1 MFKKYMCL
9 ALCLLMALGTM
20 STTASAA
27 SSADAL
33 VASYVSFS
41 DSTGVISDLPESES
55 TVTASVAVSNNSSR
69 ASSVVLW
76 VGKFVDDVLTDVTYQ
91 QQDIA
96 GNAQDV
102 TVSASL
108 DGVKKDLAT
117 AADGSSYDRTVVKAF
132 VWTALVGGKALA
144 PVASLPSDNL
154 DVVAV
159 KKDGDVWKDFNSATT
174 NYDLTITKTDPIPE
188 FEFIVADNSTKVE
201 MPDEFVIGSNTVKLT
216 SAAGTEKEYT
226 INLIDGYTTA
236 NGIFSDDFESYSGAM
251 DAHIWTT
258 ASGYLDNM
266 SLIDEGDG
274 NTYVSIFGTA
284 DQQWPR
290 LDTTLTGLDL
300 SRVIEISGR
309 GMLQDGTS
317 HPTFTLEIRRDK
329 DNKTTAFGV
338 SNSGVS
344 LFGQSFGGG
353 VNFDTWFEYTLL
365 MSYDETTKNAT
376 ITATITG
383 DGLKDSSGSLVPSLT
398 STRTGSLSVL
408 NLNNDLPLMFN
419 TGGLNADGTGSVN
432 FDDIKV
438 AYGSSNDA
446 TLQTLQYTADGVTR
460 DVTDFVPGAAAP
472 ADGYRI
478 YVPEGTPSV
487 TLKAVP
493 TIAQG
498 AKAEVY
504 VDGALSADNS
514 VAIAGEE
521 TAATIR
527 VTAENGTTTAD
538 YPITIVIGDAVAS
551 TNIKL
556 ATLTY
561 AINGEDPVTVS
572 GFTPVDEGGNYNVI
586 LPNGTTSV
594 TLAAAPANANATYT
608 MALADGTP
616 VENGVV
622 DVTNGATVVITV
634 TPEDTGAAK
643 GVFTINFAIDQ
654 GMYVLDENNGAVQ
667 SENSGIEFTTAVLE
681 SGSATYDY
689 ADGFVIGGV
698 GSSGNRNSDYVLNGD
713 GKNLGYTWTLS
724 SDEYMPGTYNVYVK
738 GSGYGSN
745 SKDSF
750 YFVYDEAA
758 CSPDSGLM
766 FLAPAQSVS
775 PVAEQAMVAL
785 NWVEGDNT
793 ITIPEDGSATLRI
806 LGREGGAFVDKVILI
821 DTNVAKTIE
830 EAEAEMSP
838 LYDAVFTS
846 EGGDTLATVKYG
858 SDVVGTAVPTE
869 GTYLDEDSIP
879 ATGTID
885 ALVVPE
891 KEGFAGS
898 WSPAVLQDGGTT
910 FVPVYEEPVDLI
922 FEDDFEGYGD
932 LTVPDNSKW
941 DGIYKFN
948 TLLKKDGSNTYASL
962 FPAIREDLTPP
973 SFERYPRLSESFAFD
988 ATKGALRFSGR
999 VMLQDNI
1006 AKTEFGLHL
1015 LGTGNSRGY
1024 PMSLSASQIK
1034 VFGVEESFGQM
1045 PTGNWVDFTY
1055 YLTYDSNSK
1064 NAEGLMIL
1072 EGEGLTDAFGNT
1084 TNRIVAAGA
1093 TDLSAVGITDKLTV
1107 YFNTTF
1113 SAEDSGAS
1121 VNFDDIEIGYAN
1133 APTLSDNA
1141 TLSSLTYAVDGGAAE
1156 TVPGF
1161 TANADPDA
1169 DGYSITL
1176 PEGTTSVT
1184 ISGAVAD
1191 VNASGSILI
1200 DGVASEDGTIA
1211 VEDGSVVTA
1220 VYRVIAENG
1229 KMNQYVVNI
1238 TVEGVMADRVTNMST
1253 AATAGVY
1260 TENGGYTTEQVPS
1273 ISGKYAVTD
1282 GLIPGTTS
1290 RYTSESTANP
1300 RAVSANTNSYFNS
1313 ATVIR
1318 GDRNDRTASP
1328 GGNWSNRPYYVGTSG
1343 NPDAYNGKDDNGY
1356 WLEFTVTS
1364 ACTVFQTLTG
1374 PVNTGG
1380 VWPNAPEA
1388 PEEWTKNTKANFLL
1402 DASSDFYYRHYEAGE
1417 TVRIPNFGKI
1427 GTWVSGEGGTA
1438 WYEAPTWFI
1447 VWDSTGKVNP
1457 AEASDVAK
1465 LSSLQYTVADGV
1477 ATDVP
1482 GFDAAAEGGSYNLTL
1497 GEGTTSV
1504 TITAATQKNGTA
1516 TVMVD
1521 NEAVAGGVIDLTE
1534 GAATVKVVVSSES
1547 GLVSNA
1553 FTINITVEGAE
1564 IVNQI
1569 LNLTE
1574 AEPNAS
1580 TDLQMK
1586 ADTIVFGTT
1595 SPYLLYSVGEANNAD
1610 GTNTGAAIYGASNS
1624 PEFFEGATAIR
1635 RNKGDAFG
1643 SNNTDAPTAKYWGN
1657 PAYSGKDDNGY
1668 YLTFEV
1674 SSDATVYVV
1683 DREGKGWPNKPD
1695 DWQTSK
1701 YKFGSAGN
1709 MTMFYKTFTAGET
1722 VQIPN
1727 YGWNNSWTALTSDR
1741 AFKDPSFYVVVWGES
1756 PETAEPEPEP
1766 EPTEVIFEDDFEGY
1780 DVNTPISNTVKGW
1793 DAIYDNSASFI
1804 AVANPD
1810 GGQMAQA
1817 KALTKMVDDDED
1829 PATPEVD
1836 KGQKYPVMHKN
1847 VNNIQETLSAS
1858 EMEAIAIGGKVQIHN
1873 TADTKP
1879 SHYIELRNTANN
1891 DTSKRL
1897 TTLSIT
1903 TDSISFFGT
1912 KEVPNVIGSATP
1924 DTWIDYTVYIVP
1936 GASGEETQFTVVLT
1950 GEGLKDADGTPTD
1963 RIVATKSQVYNV
1975 IADDNAVRVLYN
1987 NNIARDDGSYVN
1999 LDDLKIFATNVP
2011 EIEPEPEE
2019 NAKLS
2024 ALTYTV
2030 DSTTTSVPGFSA
2042 TDEGGE
2048 YAAIELPY
2056 GTTSVT
2062 VGATRADDNAS
2073 VTISPENPIAV
2084 SSAAETVV
2092 TVMVTNG
2099 DTTNTFK
2106 LTFTVAAQEPQPT
2119 EEIFSDDFEA
2129 YGLDTA
2135 LDKATKG
2142 WDAVNQTANFTAV
2155 TNPAGNGQ
2163 VAEVKWSAD
2172 APQETYPSLRKN
2184 VGMQAGETYAISGKV
2199 RIADA
2204 VDRKPSHY
2212 VEFRTTPA
2220 GGEEIRQITL
2230 RINNGMISLLDGNV
2244 IGSTPSES
2252 TWISYT
2258 LYVTPGVAE
2267 TKIVAEVTGEGLKDV
2282 NGNDTD
2288 KVVAGIT
2295 LQRPNFVPES
2305 GTQTVVTIF
2314 NNNMGTESDARI
2326 YLDDIVISRGATAPT
2341 LSSDTN
2347 LSSLK
2352 YAPNGS
2358 NATDVPGFAEDKTDY
2373 GTIELPYGTAS
2384 VTVTA
2389 VTKDANARTS
2399 VMVGED
2405 VMAGGVVTVSSDTAT
2420 DVVVVVTAQDGTK
2433 REITMSFTVAE
2444 EEEPE
2449 PEPTEIISDLTYAT
2463 SNTPTL
2469 TQIERGVTES
2479 YKNADGCVIGA
2490 ASSAEFE
2497 GAYVLQRNKGADT
2510 PTPSSTAPYYA
2521 GAYDGQGDNPY
2532 WMTFKM
2538 NVAGTVY
2545 VADMEGKGWKNRGDW
2560 SVDTS
2565 GLTFGIWAMTING
2578 SSGRLFSKHFNAGD
2592 TVQVP
2597 NYGWDESWGDAT
2609 KRIFTNPSIYLIV
2622 PDSNL
2627 TKSASLKSL
2636 TYTVGDGSAFTVP
2649 DFVSGSTATNTFDVT
2664 ISDMSAAVKVAAEG
2678 ITNANASISY
2688 SDNVDTDGTVT
2699 FVENEAQVVVTVKSA
2714 DGSVTNTYTINFTRN
2729 VDPMAGAKT
2738 YDVPS
2743 HEGTTIDI
2751 LVNPELTALRSN
2763 SGNNEIKPTEPIGNL
2778 SKFYG
2783 DRGDTGVDGK
2793 TPGMAF
2799 IDVGAAIMGATQL
2812 INPLGDTRST
2822 NTSIQAFIREDN
2834 EYFRF
2839 RANEAGTVYVKYD
2852 RDIASYD
2859 ADPTWKKVVE
2869 PSNGL
2874 AGMSGWGADG
2884 LPEEYVHNY
2893 AQYPYYCNMY
2903 QNASADK
2910 DSAGNPAPKNYATRY
2925 TVTYYK
2931 SFAANEVV
2939 TIRTINSTNNQN
2951 LITLIQWGEDVP
2963 SYNTALASLT
2973 YNGISV
2979 PNFSADT
2986 KDYTIYMPTADAVSI
3001 AAVAAESGMN
3011 VSYSKQSLTPSA
3023 AGDTAT
3029 ITVSNSE
3036 GTQTVYTVK
3045 AILDATANKV
3055 LNLSSASRADV
3066 QENLVIGA
3074 SDGAGGSLAYIDRD
3088 NVLYTD
3094 GTSTFF
3100 EGATYIRSAKDD
3112 GNAVYSTKPYFSET
3126 YNGKDGNPYWLEFVV
3141 SSDCR
3146 IFFADTYYN
3155 ADLTNEGLGM
3165 QEFAQPWPNKPEGW
3179 ITAAPTDDVDI
3190 VSTHFQAKT
3199 ENGSVYYKDFKAGDV
3214 VQIPNYGAPSYWA
3227 DDRAP
3232 WDPPVYLI
3240 VWGSDIKNPGIDD
3253 GGDVGGD
3260 TGDEGGIEE
3269 GGQDPNPW
3277 Q

>member
-55 TVTASVAVSNNSSR
+55 TVTASVTVSNNSSR

-91 QQDIA
+91 QQEVA

-102 TVSASL
+102 TISASL

-117 AADGSSYDRTVVKAF
+117 AADGSSYDRTVLKAF

-201 MPDEFVIGSNTVKLT
+201 MPDAFVIGSNTVKLT

-226 INLIDGYTTA
+226 INLIDGFT
-236 NGIFSDDFESYSGAM
+236 NDGIFFDDFQSYNGVM
-251 DAHIWTT
+251 DAHIWTN
-258 ASGYLDNM
+258 ASGYLKNM
-266 SLIDEGDG
+266 TLVEEDDG
-274 NTYVSIFGTA
+274 NAYVSIFGTA

-290 LDTTLTGLDL
+290 LDTVVTGLDL
-300 SRVIEISGR
+300 GNVIEISGR
-309 GMLQDGTS
+309 GMLQNS
-317 HPTFTLEIRRDK
+317 ASNNPTMTVQFRRSLQAQISILSFSD
-329 DNKTTAFGV
+329 
-338 SNSGVS
+338 SSVS

-353 VNFDTWFEYTLL
+353 VEMNTWFDFKLSVT
-365 MSYDETTKNAT
+365 YDEGTKNAT
-376 ITATITG
+376 VTATVTG
-383 DGLKDSSGSLVPSLT
+383 DGVNGETLT
-398 STRTGSLSVL
+398 STRTGSLSSL

-419 TGGLNADGTGSVN
+419 TGLDKEGTSSVN
-432 FDDIKV
+432 LDDIKV
-438 AYGSSNDA
+438 AYGPSADA
-446 TLQTLQYTADGVTR
+446 TLQSLQYSAEGVTY
-460 DVTDFVPGAAAP
+460 DVADFVPGAAAP

-478 YVPEGTPSV
+478 YVPVGTTSV

-504 VDGALSADNS
+504 VGGVLSADNS
-514 VAIAGEE
+514 VAIAGQE
-521 TAATIR
+521 TAAIVR

-556 ATLTY
+556 ASLTY
-561 AINGEDPVTVS
+561 AIDGKDPLTVS
-572 GFTPVDEGGNYNVI
+572 GFTPADEGGTYNVT
-586 LPNGTTSV
+586 LPNGTASV
-594 TLAAAPANANATYT
+594 TLAAAPANAGATYS
-608 MALADGTP
+608 MALADGTS
-616 VENGVV
+616 VTDGVV

-643 GVFTINFAIDQ
+643 GIFTVNFAIDS
-654 GMYVLDENNGAVQ
+654 GMYLLDENNGAVQ

-745 SKDSF
+745 GTDSF
-750 YFVYDEAA
+750 YVVYDEAA

-785 NWVEGDNT
+785 NWVTGDNT
-793 ITIPEDGSATLRI
+793 ITIPENGSATLRI
-806 LGREGGAFVDKVILI
+806 VGREGGAFVDKVVLI
-821 DTNVAKTIE
+821 STGVTKTAE
-830 EAEAEMSP
+830 EAEAEISP

-910 FVPVYEEPVDLI
+910 FAPVYEEPVDLI

-941 DGIYKFN
+941 DGVYRYN
-948 TLLKKDGSNTYASL
+948 TELRKDGSNTYASL
-962 FPAIREDLTPP
+962 FAGYREDT
-973 SFERYPRLSESFAFD
+973 SAVERYPRMSESLPFD
-988 ATKGALRFSGR
+988 ASKGTLRFSGS
-999 VMLQDNI
+999 VMLQAN
-1006 AKTEFGLHL
+1006 TVTPEFSLEL
-1015 LGTGNSRGY
+1015 LGDGDSRGY
-1024 PMSLSASQIK
+1024 PMGLRATEIK
-1034 VFGVEESFGQM
+1034 VFGVDESYGKM
-1045 PTGNWVDFTY
+1045 PTNAWVDFTY
-1055 YLTYDSNSK
+1055 YLTYDAGSK

-1084 TNRIVAAGA
+1084 TNRIVASGSS
-1093 TDLSAVGITDKLTV
+1093 DLSAVGIADRLTV
-1107 YFNTTF
+1107 YLNTSF

-1121 VNFDDIEIGYAN
+1121 VNLDNIEIGYAD
-1133 APTLSDNA
+1133 APALSDNA
-1141 TLSSLTYAVDGGAAE
+1141 TLSSLTYAVDGGTAE

-1161 TANADPDA
+1161 TANAEPNA

-1184 ISGAVAD
+1184 IDGAVAD
-1191 VNASGSILI
+1191 ASATGSVLI
-1200 DGVASEDGTIA
+1200 NGVASEDGTIA
-1211 VEDGSVVTA
+1211 VQDGSIVMA

-1238 TVEGVMADRVTNMST
+1238 TVEGVMGDRVTNLTT
-1253 AATAGVY
+1253 AAAAGAY

-1290 RYTSESTANP
+1290 RYTSESATNP
-1300 RAVSANTNSYFNS
+1300 RAVSANTSSYFNG

-1328 GGNWSNRPYYVGTSG
+1328 GGNWSTRPYYVGTSG

-1374 PVNTGG
+1374 PVDTNG

-1402 DASSDFYYRHYEAGE
+1402 DGSSNFYYRHYEAGE

-1427 GTWVSGEGGTA
+1427 DTWVSGKGGTE
-1438 WYEAPTWFI
+1438 WYEAPGWFI
-1447 VWDSTGKVNP
+1447 VWDSTGKANP

-1465 LSSLQYTVADGV
+1465 LSSLQYTVAGGV

-1482 GFDAAAEGGSYNLTL
+1482 GFDAAAESGSYSLAL

-1504 TITAATQKNGTA
+1504 TITAAAQENGTA
-1516 TVMVD
+1516 AISVND
-1521 NEAVAGGVIDLTE
+1521 EAVADGVIDLTD
-1534 GAATVKVVVSSES
+1534 GTAVVKVTVKSES
-1547 GLVSNA
+1547 GLVENT
-1553 FTINITVEGAE
+1553 FTINITVEGAQ
-1564 IVNQI
+1564 IVNQV

-1574 AEPNAS
+1574 AEPPS
-1580 TDLQMK
+1580 DPSLQMK

-1595 SPYLLYSVGEANNAD
+1595 SPYLMYSVGEDWNKD
-1610 GTNTGAAIYGASNS
+1610 GTNAGASIYGEQKA
-1624 PEFFEGATAIR
+1624 PAFFEGATAIR
-1635 RNKGDAFG
+1635 RSKSDSEG
-1643 SNNTDAPTAKYWGN
+1643 SNTKDAGEAKYWGKE
-1657 PAYSGKDDNGY
+1657 AYNGKDGNGY
-1668 YLTFEV
+1668 YLTFTV
-1674 SSDATVYVV
+1674 SSNATVYVI
-1683 DREGKGWPNKPD
+1683 DREGKGWPNKPEG
-1695 DWQTSK
+1695 WQTSK
-1701 YKFGSAGN
+1701 YLWDSKI
-1709 MTMFYKTFTAGET
+1709 TMFYKTFTAGQT

-1727 YGWNNSWTALTSDR
+1727 YGWDDSWTTKTEGKE
-1741 AFKDPSFYVVVWGES
+1741 FYDPSQYVVVWGEC
-1756 PETAEPEPEP
+1756 PEIEP
-1766 EPTEVIFEDDFEGY
+1766 EPTEVIFEDNFEDY
-1780 DVNTPISNTVKGW
+1780 ELNAPISSTVKGW
-1793 DAIYDNSASFI
+1793 DAIYDDGASFI

-1810 GGQMAQA
+1810 GGKMAQA
-1817 KALTKMVDDDED
+1817 KALTRMVDDDKD
-1829 PATPEVD
+1829 PGTPEVD

-1847 VNNIQETLSAS
+1847 VNNIQETLSAAGK
-1858 EMEAIAIGGKVQIHN
+1858 EAIAISGKVQIHN

-1879 SHYIELRNTANN
+1879 SHYIELRNTAN
-1891 DTSKRL
+1891 DDASKRL
-1897 TTLSIT
+1897 TTLSVT
-1903 TDSISFFGT
+1903 TDAIRFFDT
-1912 KEVPNVIGSATP
+1912 KENPNVIGSATP
-1924 DTWIDYTVYIVP
+1924 DTWIDYTLYIVP
-1936 GASGEETQFTVVLT
+1936 GASGAESQFTVVLT
-1950 GEGLKDADGTPTD
+1950 GEGLKDADGAPTD

-1975 IADDNAVRVLYN
+1975 MADDNALRVLYN
-1987 NNIARDDGSYVN
+1987 HNIARVDGSYVN
-1999 LDDLKIFATNVP
+1999 LDDLKIFASDVP

-2030 DSTTTSVPGFSA
+2030 GDQTLTVPGFSA
-2042 TDEGGE
+2042 TDEGGD

-2056 GTTSVT
+2056 GTTEVT

-2092 TVMVTNG
+2092 TVTVTNG

-2106 LTFTVAAQEPQPT
+2106 LTFTVAAQEPQPG

-2155 TNPAGNGQ
+2155 TNPDGSGQ
-2163 VAEVKWSAD
+2163 VAEVKSLGT
-2172 APQETYPSLRKN
+2172 ELYPSLRKN
-2184 VGMQAGETYAISGKV
+2184 VPMQAGETYAISGKARV
-2199 RIADA
+2199 HDGEQ
-2204 VDRKPSHY
+2204 KPNHY
-2212 VEFRTTPA
+2212 LEFRSSRPNPDYDPSDENSSQTITATATTF
-2220 GGEEIRQITL
+2220 RVSSSV
-2230 RINNGMISLLDGNV
+2230 ISLPEGNV
-2244 IGSTPSES
+2244 IGYMPSEEA
-2252 TWISYT
+2252 WISYT
-2258 LYVTPGVAE
+2258 LYITPSATGVE
-2267 TKIVAEVTGEGLKDV
+2267 LVAEVTGEGLKDA

-2288 KVVAGIT
+2288 KIVAGKT
-2295 LQRPNFVPES
+2295 LNTQELVPS
-2305 GTQTVVTIF
+2305 AGDRTVTVIF
-2314 NNNMGTESDARI
+2314 NNSMGAESDARI
-2326 YLDDIVISRGATAPT
+2326 YLDDLVIREGATAPT

-2373 GTIELPYGTAS
+2373 GTIELPKGTTS

-2389 VTKDANARTS
+2389 VTKDANARAS
-2399 VMVGED
+2399 VKVGED
-2405 VMAGGVVTVSSDTAT
+2405 EMAGGVVTVSPDAAT
-2420 DVVVVVTAQDGTK
+2420 DVVVVVTAQDGTTK
-2433 REITMSFTVAE
+2433 NITMSFTVSYE
-2444 EEEPE
+2444 EE

-2463 SNTPTL
+2463 SDTPVL
-2469 TQIERGVTES
+2469 AQIERGVTES
-2479 YKNADGCVIGA
+2479 YTSATGCVIGA

-2497 GAYVLQRNKGADT
+2497 GAYVLQRNKGGDT
-2510 PTPSSTAPYYA
+2510 TGPNWEAEPNYI
-2521 GAYDGQGDNPY
+2521 GAFDGQNGNPY
-2532 WMTFKM
+2532 WMTFTM

-2545 VADMEGKGWKNRGDW
+2545 VVDMEGKGWPNKGDW
-2560 SVDTS
+2560 AVDTS
-2565 GLTFGIWAMTING
+2565 GLSFSIWGNYYNG
-2578 SSGRLFSKHFNAGD
+2578 STGKLYSKHFNAGD
-2592 TVQVP
+2592 TVYMP
-2597 NYGWDESWGDAT
+2597 NYGWKDEWKDETAKDG
-2609 KRIFTNPSIYLIV
+2609 RVFTNPSIYLIV
-2622 PDSNL
+2622 PDSDL

-2636 TYTVGDGSAFTVP
+2636 TYTVGDGSAVTVP
-2649 DFVSGSTATNTFDVT
+2649 DFVSGSTETNTFDVT
-2664 ISDMSAAVKVAAEG
+2664 IADMSAAVKVAAEG

-2688 SDNVDTDGTVT
+2688 SSNVAADGTVT
-2699 FVENEAQVVVTVKSA
+2699 FEGNTAQVVVTVKSA
-2714 DGSVTNTYTINFTRN
+2714 DESVTNTYTINFTKN
-2729 VDPMAGAKT
+2729 ADPMAGAKT
-2738 YDVPS
+2738 YDVPG

-2751 LVNPELTALRSN
+2751 LVNPELTKIRGN
-2763 SGNNEIKPTEPIGNL
+2763 SGNNEIKPTEPINNM

-2783 DRGDTGVDGK
+2783 DRNATDGK
-2793 TPGMAF
+2793 TPGMSF
-2799 IDVGAAIMGATQL
+2799 TDVGAAIMGATQI
-2812 INPLGDTRST
+2812 INPISDTPGRSKT
-2822 NTSIQAFIREDN
+2822 NDALKKFVMADN

-2839 RANEAGTVYVKYD
+2839 RANEAGVVFVKFD
-2852 RDIASYD
+2852 EGIASYD
-2859 ADPTWKKVVE
+2859 NDPTWTKVVE
-2869 PSNGL
+2869 PKNGL
-2874 AGMSGWGADG
+2874 DGIGSWGANG
-2884 LPEEYVHNY
+2884 LPEDYTHNST
-2893 AQYPYYCNMY
+2893 AYPYYCNMY
-2903 QNASADK
+2903 QNASSDT
-2910 DSAGNPAPKNYATRY
+2910 PPTNYSTAY

-2931 SFAANEVV
+2931 KFAANEVV
-2939 TIRTINSTNNQN
+2939 TLRTINTSSEGKNQN

-2963 SYNTALASLT
+2963 SYNVALKSLT
-2973 YNGISV
+2973 YNGVSV
-2979 PNFSADT
+2979 PNFTAGT

-3001 AAVAAESGMN
+3001 AAVAADSGVS
-3011 VSYSKQSLTPSA
+3011 VSYDKQSLTPSA
-3023 AGDTAT
+3023 EGDTAT
-3029 ITVSNSE
+3029 ITVSNGAGKE
-3036 GTQTVYTVK
+3036 ATYTVK
-3045 AILDATANKV
+3045 AILDATPNKV

-3074 SDGAGGSLAYIDRD
+3074 SDGTGGSTAYIDRD
-3088 NVLYTD
+3088 NVLYNAD
-3094 GTSTFF
+3094 TSTFF

-3141 SSDCR
+3141 TSDCR

-3155 ADLTNEGLGM
+3155 ADQTNPDLGM
-3165 QEFAQPWPNKPEGW
+3165 QEFAKPWPNKPEGW
-3179 ITAAPTDDVDI
+3179 IIAAPTDDVDI
-3190 VSTHFQAKT
+3190 VSTHFQART
-3199 ENGSVYYKDFKAGDV
+3199 EYGSVYYKDFKAGDV

-3232 WDPPVYLI
+3232 YDPPVYLI
-3240 VWGSDIKNPGIDD
+3240 VWGDDIKNPGIDD
-3253 GGDVGGD
+3253 GGDVGEGGD
-3260 TGDEGGIEE
+3260 TGDEGGIED
-3269 GGQDPNPW
+3269 GGQDPNPL

>member
-1 MFKKYMCL
+1 M
-9 ALCLLMALGTM
+9 LL
-20 STTASAA
+20 
-27 SSADAL
+27 
-33 VASYVSFS
+33 YVSFS

-55 TVTASVAVSNNSSR
+55 TVTASVTVSNNSSR

-91 QQDIA
+91 QQEVA

-102 TVSASL
+102 TISASL

-117 AADGSSYDRTVVKAF
+117 AADGSSYDRTVLKAF

-201 MPDEFVIGSNTVKLT
+201 MPDAFVIGSNTVKLT

-226 INLIDGYTTA
+226 INLIDGFT
-236 NGIFSDDFESYSGAM
+236 NDGIFFDDFQSYNGVM
-251 DAHIWTT
+251 DAHIWTN
-258 ASGYLDNM
+258 ASGYLKNM
-266 SLIDEGDG
+266 TLVEEDDG
-274 NTYVSIFGTA
+274 NAYVSIFGTA

-290 LDTTLTGLDL
+290 LDTVVTGLDL
-300 SRVIEISGR
+300 GNVIEISGKA
-309 GMLQDGTS
+309 MLQNSAS
-317 HPTFTLEIRRDK
+317 HNSSMTVQFRRSLQ
-329 DNKTTAFGV
+329 AQV
-338 SNSGVS
+338 SVLGISDSSVS

-353 VNFDTWFEYTLL
+353 VEMNTWFDFKLSVT
-365 MSYDETTKNAT
+365 YDEGTKNAT
-376 ITATITG
+376 VTATVTG
-383 DGLKDSSGSLVPSLT
+383 DGVNGETLT
-398 STRTGSLSVL
+398 STRTGSLSSL

-419 TGGLNADGTGSVN
+419 TGLDKEGTSSVN
-432 FDDIKV
+432 LDDIKV
-438 AYGSSNDA
+438 AYGPSADT
-446 TLQTLQYTADGVTR
+446 TLQTLQYSAEGVTY
-460 DVTDFVPGAAAP
+460 DVADFVPGAAAP

-478 YVPEGTPSV
+478 YVPVGTTSV
-487 TLKAVP
+487 TLKGVP

-514 VAIAGEE
+514 VAVAGQE
-521 TAATIR
+521 TAATVR
-527 VTAENGTTTAD
+527 VTAEDGTTTAD

-556 ATLTY
+556 ASLTY
-561 AINGEDPVTVS
+561 TIDGEEPATVS
-572 GFTPVDEGGNYNVI
+572 GFTPADEGGSYNVI

-594 TLAAAPANANATYT
+594 TLATAPANANATYT

-634 TPEDTGAAK
+634 TPEDTGAAQ

-724 SDEYMPGTYNVYVK
+724 SDEYMPGTYKVYIK
-738 GSGYGSN
+738 GSGYGSGGQ
-745 SKDSF
+745 DSF

-758 CSPDSGLM
+758 CSPDSGLV
-766 FLAPAQSVS
+766 FKAPSQANA
-775 PVAEQAMVAL
+775 PIAEQDMVAL
-785 NWVEGDNT
+785 NWVAGDNT

-821 DTNVAKTIE
+821 DMNVAKTIE
-830 EAEAEMSP
+830 EAEAELSP

-1093 TDLSAVGITDKLTV
+1093 TDLSAVGISDKLTM
-1107 YFNTTF
+1107 YLNTSF

-1121 VNFDDIEIGYAN
+1121 VNLDNIKVGYASVP
-1133 APTLSDNA
+1133 ALSDNA
-1141 TLSSLTYAVDGGAAE
+1141 TLSSLTYAVDGGTAE
-1156 TVPGF
+1156 T
-1161 TANADPDA
+1161 
-1169 DGYSITL
+1169 
-1176 PEGTTSVT
+1176 
-1184 ISGAVAD
+1184 
-1191 VNASGSILI
+1191 
-1200 DGVASEDGTIA
+1200 
-1211 VEDGSVVTA
+1211 
-1220 VYRVIAENG
+1220 
-1229 KMNQYVVNI
+1229 
-1238 TVEGVMADRVTNMST
+1238 
-1253 AATAGVY
+1253 
-1260 TENGGYTTEQVPS
+1260 
-1273 ISGKYAVTD
+1273 
-1282 GLIPGTTS
+1282 
-1290 RYTSESTANP
+1290 
-1300 RAVSANTNSYFNS
+1300 
-1313 ATVIR
+1313 
-1318 GDRNDRTASP
+1318 
-1328 GGNWSNRPYYVGTSG
+1328 
-1343 NPDAYNGKDDNGY
+1343 
-1356 WLEFTVTS
+1356 
-1364 ACTVFQTLTG
+1364 
-1374 PVNTGG
+1374 
-1380 VWPNAPEA
+1380 
-1388 PEEWTKNTKANFLL
+1388 
-1402 DASSDFYYRHYEAGE
+1402 
-1417 TVRIPNFGKI
+1417 
-1427 GTWVSGEGGTA
+1427 
-1438 WYEAPTWFI
+1438 
-1447 VWDSTGKVNP
+1447 
-1457 AEASDVAK
+1457 
-1465 LSSLQYTVADGV
+1465 
-1477 ATDVP
+1477 
-1482 GFDAAAEGGSYNLTL
+1482 
-1497 GEGTTSV
+1497 
-1504 TITAATQKNGTA
+1504 
-1516 TVMVD
+1516 
-1521 NEAVAGGVIDLTE
+1521 
-1534 GAATVKVVVSSES
+1534 
-1547 GLVSNA
+1547 
-1553 FTINITVEGAE
+1553 
-1564 IVNQI
+1564 
-1569 LNLTE
+1569 
-1574 AEPNAS
+1574 
-1580 TDLQMK
+1580 
-1586 ADTIVFGTT
+1586 
-1595 SPYLLYSVGEANNAD
+1595 
-1610 GTNTGAAIYGASNS
+1610 
-1624 PEFFEGATAIR
+1624 
-1635 RNKGDAFG
+1635 
-1643 SNNTDAPTAKYWGN
+1643 
-1657 PAYSGKDDNGY
+1657 
-1668 YLTFEV
+1668 
-1674 SSDATVYVV
+1674 
-1683 DREGKGWPNKPD
+1683 
-1695 DWQTSK
+1695 
-1701 YKFGSAGN
+1701 
-1709 MTMFYKTFTAGET
+1709 
-1722 VQIPN
+1722 
-1727 YGWNNSWTALTSDR
+1727 
-1741 AFKDPSFYVVVWGES
+1741 
-1756 PETAEPEPEP
+1756 
-1766 EPTEVIFEDDFEGY
+1766 
-1780 DVNTPISNTVKGW
+1780 
-1793 DAIYDNSASFI
+1793 
-1804 AVANPD
+1804 
-1810 GGQMAQA
+1810 
-1817 KALTKMVDDDED
+1817 
-1829 PATPEVD
+1829 
-1836 KGQKYPVMHKN
+1836 
-1847 VNNIQETLSAS
+1847 
-1858 EMEAIAIGGKVQIHN
+1858 
-1873 TADTKP
+1873 
-1879 SHYIELRNTANN
+1879 
-1891 DTSKRL
+1891 
-1897 TTLSIT
+1897 
-1903 TDSISFFGT
+1903 
-1912 KEVPNVIGSATP
+1912 
-1924 DTWIDYTVYIVP
+1924 
-1936 GASGEETQFTVVLT
+1936 
-1950 GEGLKDADGTPTD
+1950 
-1963 RIVATKSQVYNV
+1963 
-1975 IADDNAVRVLYN
+1975 
-1987 NNIARDDGSYVN
+1987 
-1999 LDDLKIFATNVP
+1999 
-2011 EIEPEPEE
+2011 
-2019 NAKLS
+2019 
-2024 ALTYTV
+2024 
-2030 DSTTTSVPGFSA
+2030 VPGFSA
-2042 TDEGGE
+2042 TDEGGD

-2056 GTTSVT
+2056 GTTEVT

-2092 TVMVTNG
+2092 TVTVTNG
-2099 DTTNTFK
+2099 NTTNTFK

-2155 TNPAGNGQ
+2155 TNPDGSGQ
-2163 VAEVKWSAD
+2163 VAEVKSWGK
-2172 APQETYPSLRKN
+2172 ELYPSLRKN
-2184 VGMQAGETYAISGKV
+2184 VPMQAGETYAISGKARV
-2199 RIADA
+2199 HDGEQ
-2204 VDRKPSHY
+2204 KPNHY
-2212 VEFRTTPA
+2212 LEFRSSRPNPDYDPSDENSSQTITATATTF
-2220 GGEEIRQITL
+2220 RVSSSV
-2230 RINNGMISLLDGNV
+2230 ISLPEGNV
-2244 IGSTPSES
+2244 IGYMPSEEA
-2252 TWISYT
+2252 WISYT
-2258 LYVTPGVAE
+2258 LYITPSATGVE
-2267 TKIVAEVTGEGLKDV
+2267 LVAEVTGEGLKDA

-2288 KVVAGIT
+2288 KIVAGKT
-2295 LQRPNFVPES
+2295 LNTQELVPS
-2305 GTQTVVTIF
+2305 AGDRTVTVIF
-2314 NNNMGTESDARI
+2314 NNGMGAESDARI
-2326 YLDDIVISRGATAPT
+2326 YLDDLVIREGATAPT

-2373 GTIELPYGTAS
+2373 GTIELPYGTTS

-2389 VTKDANARTS
+2389 VTKDANARAS
-2399 VMVGED
+2399 VKVGED
-2405 VMAGGVVTVSSDTAT
+2405 EMAGGVVTVSPDAAT
-2420 DVVVVVTAQDGTK
+2420 DVVVVVTAQDGTTK
-2433 REITMSFTVAE
+2433 NITMSFTVSDE
-2444 EEEPE
+2444 EE
-2449 PEPTEIISDLTYAT
+2449 PEPTEIISNLTYAT
-2463 SNTPTL
+2463 SDTPTL

-2479 YKNADGCVIGA
+2479 YTNADGCVITT

-2497 GAYVLQRNKGADT
+2497 GAYVLQRNKGGDT
-2510 PTPSSTAPYYA
+2510 TGPNWEAEPNYI
-2521 GAYDGQGDNPY
+2521 GAFDGQNGNPY
-2532 WMTFKM
+2532 WMTFTM

-2545 VADMEGKGWKNRGDW
+2545 VVDMEGKGWPNRGDW
-2560 SVDTS
+2560 LVDTT
-2565 GLTFGIWAMTING
+2565 GLTFGIWEMTING

-2592 TVQVP
+2592 TVYMP
-2597 NYGWDESWGDAT
+2597 NYGWKDEWKDETVKDG
-2609 KRIFTNPSIYLIV
+2609 RVFTNPSIYLIV
-2622 PDSNL
+2622 PDSDL

-2636 TYTVGDGSAFTVP
+2636 TYTVGDGSAVTVP
-2649 DFVSGSTATNTFDVT
+2649 DFVSGSTETNTFDVT
-2664 ISDMSAAVKVAAEG
+2664 IADMSAAVKVAAEG

-2688 SDNVDTDGTVT
+2688 SSNVAADGTVT
-2699 FVENEAQVVVTVKSA
+2699 FEGNTAQVVVTVKSA
-2714 DGSVTNTYTINFTRN
+2714 DESVTNTYTINFTRN

-2743 HEGTTIDI
+2743 HDGTTIDI

-2783 DRGDTGVDGK
+2783 DRNDTGTDGK

-2799 IDVGAAIMGATQL
+2799 TDVGAAIMGATQL
-2812 INPLGDTRST
+2812 INPIGDTPGRAKDEDLK
-2822 NTSIQAFIREDN
+2822 AFTGADN

-2839 RANEAGTVYVKYD
+2839 RANEAGTVYVKFD
-2852 RDIASYD
+2852 SDIASYE
-2859 ADPTWKKVVE
+2859 ADPSWTKVVE

-2874 AGMSGWGADG
+2874 DGMGDWGANG

-2893 AQYPYYCNMY
+2893 MQYPYYCNMY

-2910 DSAGNPAPKNYATRY
+2910 IPTNYATRY

-2931 SFAANEVV
+2931 TFAADEIV

-3001 AAVAAESGMN
+3001 AAVAADSGMD

-3029 ITVSNSE
+3029 ITVSNGG

-3045 AILDATANKV
+3045 AILDTTANKV

-3074 SDGAGGSLAYIDRD
+3074 SDGTGGSLAYIDRD

-3126 YNGKDGNPYWLEFVV
+3126 YNGKDGNPYWLEFIVT
-3141 SSDCR
+3141 SDCR

-3155 ADLTNEGLGM
+3155 ADLTNPDPGM

-3190 VSTHFQAKT
+3190 VSTHFQART

-3240 VWGSDIKNPGIDD
+3240 VWGDDIQNPGIDD
-3253 GGDVGGD
+3253 GGEPGGD

>member
-55 TVTASVAVSNNSSR
+55 TVTASVTVSNNSSR

-91 QQDIA
+91 QQEVA

-102 TVSASL
+102 TISASL

-117 AADGSSYDRTVVKAF
+117 AADGSSYDRTVLKAF

-201 MPDEFVIGSNTVKLT
+201 MPDAFVIGSNTVKLT

-226 INLIDGYTTA
+226 INLIDGFT
-236 NGIFSDDFESYSGAM
+236 NDGIFFDDFQSYNGVM
-251 DAHIWTT
+251 DAHIWTN
-258 ASGYLDNM
+258 ASGYLKNM
-266 SLIDEGDG
+266 TLVEEDDG
-274 NTYVSIFGTA
+274 NAYVSIFGTA

-290 LDTTLTGLDL
+290 LDTVVTGLDL
-300 SRVIEISGR
+300 GNVIEISGKA
-309 GMLQDGTS
+309 MLQNS
-317 HPTFTLEIRRDK
+317 ASNNPTMTVQFRRSLQ
-329 DNKTTAFGV
+329 AQV
-338 SNSGVS
+338 SVLGISDSSVS

-353 VNFDTWFEYTLL
+353 VEMNTWFDFKLSVT
-365 MSYDETTKNAT
+365 YDEGTKNAT
-376 ITATITG
+376 VTATVTG
-383 DGLKDSSGSLVPSLT
+383 DGVNGETLT
-398 STRTGSLSVL
+398 STRTGSLSSL

-419 TGGLNADGTGSVN
+419 TGLDKEGTSSVN
-432 FDDIKV
+432 LDDIKV
-438 AYGSSNDA
+438 AYGPSADT
-446 TLQTLQYTADGVTR
+446 TLQTLQYSAEGVTY
-460 DVTDFVPGAAAP
+460 DVADFVPGAPAP

-478 YVPEGTPSV
+478 YVPVGTTSV
-487 TLKAVP
+487 TLKGVP

-504 VDGALSADNS
+504 VDGVLSADNS
-514 VAIAGEE
+514 VAVAGQE
-521 TAATIR
+521 TAATVR
-527 VTAENGTTTAD
+527 VTAEDGTTTAD

-556 ATLTY
+556 ASLTY
-561 AINGEDPVTVS
+561 TIDGEEPATVS
-572 GFTPVDEGGNYNVI
+572 GFTPADEGGSYNVI

-594 TLAAAPANANATYT
+594 TLSATPANANATYT

-758 CSPDSGLM
+758 CSPDSGLV
-766 FLAPAQSVS
+766 FKAPSQANA
-775 PVAEQAMVAL
+775 PIAEQDMVAL
-785 NWVEGDNT
+785 NWVAGDNT

-806 LGREGGAFVDKVILI
+806 LGREGDAFVDKVILI
-821 DTNVAKTIE
+821 DMNVAKTIE

-922 FEDDFEGYGD
+922 FEDDFEGYGE

-941 DGIYKFN
+941 DGVYRYN
-948 TLLKKDGSNTYASL
+948 TELRKDGSNTYASL
-962 FPAIREDLTPP
+962 FPAIREDVTPP

-1093 TDLSAVGITDKLTV
+1093 TDLSAVGISDKLTM
-1107 YFNTTF
+1107 YLNTSF

-1121 VNFDDIEIGYAN
+1121 VNLDNIKVGYASVP
-1133 APTLSDNA
+1133 ALSDNA
-1141 TLSSLTYAVDGGAAE
+1141 TLSSLTYAVDGGTAE

-1161 TANADPDA
+1161 TANAEPNA

-1184 ISGAVAD
+1184 IDGAVAD
-1191 VNASGSILI
+1191 ASATGSVLI
-1200 DGVASEDGTIA
+1200 NGVASEDGTIA
-1211 VEDGSVVTA
+1211 VQDGSNVTA

-1238 TVEGVMADRVTNMST
+1238 TVEGVMQDHVTNLTT
-1253 AATAGVY
+1253 AAAAGAY

-1290 RYTSESTANP
+1290 RYTSESAINP
-1300 RAVSANTNSYFNS
+1300 RAVSANTSSYFNG

-1328 GGNWSNRPYYVGTSG
+1328 GGNWSTRPYYVGTSG

-1374 PVNTGG
+1374 PVDTNG
-1380 VWPNAPEA
+1380 VWPNAPA
-1388 PEEWTKNTKANFLL
+1388 DWTKNTKSNFVL
-1402 DASSDFYYRHYEAGE
+1402 DGSSNFYYKHYEAGE

-1427 GTWVSGEGGTA
+1427 DTWKDINWKPENERTA

-1457 AEASDVAK
+1457 AESSDVAK
-1465 LSSLQYTVADGV
+1465 LSSLQYTVAGGV

-1482 GFDAAAEGGSYNLTL
+1482 GFDAAAESGAYNLTL

-1504 TITAATQKNGTA
+1504 TITAAAQENGTA
-1516 TVMVD
+1516 TIMVGD
-1521 NEAVAGGVIDLTE
+1521 EEVVDGVIDLTS
-1534 GAATVKVVVSSES
+1534 GLATVKVVVSSES

-1553 FTINITVEGAE
+1553 FTINITVEGAD

-1580 TDLQMK
+1580 VDLQMK

-1595 SPYLLYSVGEANNAD
+1595 SPYLLYSVGEANNSD
-1610 GTNTGAAIYGASNS
+1610 GTNAGAAIYGASNA

-1643 SNNTDAPTAKYWGN
+1643 SNNTEASTAKYWGN

-1695 DWQTSK
+1695 GWQTSK
-1701 YKFGSAGN
+1701 YKYGSA
-1709 MTMFYKTFTAGET
+1709 TMFYKTFKAGET

-1727 YGWNNSWTALTSDR
+1727 YGWDNSWTTLTSDR
-1741 AFKDPSFYVVVWGES
+1741 AFKDPSYYVVVWGEC
-1756 PETAEPEPEP
+1756 PET
-1766 EPTEVIFEDDFEGY
+1766 
-1780 DVNTPISNTVKGW
+1780 S
-1793 DAIYDNSASFI
+1793 
-1804 AVANPD
+1804 
-1810 GGQMAQA
+1810 
-1817 KALTKMVDDDED
+1817 
-1829 PATPEVD
+1829 
-1836 KGQKYPVMHKN
+1836 
-1847 VNNIQETLSAS
+1847 
-1858 EMEAIAIGGKVQIHN
+1858 
-1873 TADTKP
+1873 
-1879 SHYIELRNTANN
+1879 
-1891 DTSKRL
+1891 
-1897 TTLSIT
+1897 
-1903 TDSISFFGT
+1903 
-1912 KEVPNVIGSATP
+1912 
-1924 DTWIDYTVYIVP
+1924 
-1936 GASGEETQFTVVLT
+1936 
-1950 GEGLKDADGTPTD
+1950 
-1963 RIVATKSQVYNV
+1963 
-1975 IADDNAVRVLYN
+1975 
-1987 NNIARDDGSYVN
+1987 
-1999 LDDLKIFATNVP
+1999 
-2011 EIEPEPEE
+2011 EPEPEE

-2030 DSTTTSVPGFSA
+2030 GDQTLTVPGFSA
-2042 TDEGGE
+2042 TDEGGD

-2056 GTTSVT
+2056 GTTEVT

-2092 TVMVTNG
+2092 TVTVTNG
-2099 DTTNTFK
+2099 NTTNTFK

-2155 TNPAGNGQ
+2155 TNPDGSGQ
-2163 VAEVKWSAD
+2163 VAEVKSWGK
-2172 APQETYPSLRKN
+2172 EFYPSLRKN
-2184 VGMQAGETYAISGKV
+2184 VPMQAGETYAISGKARV
-2199 RIADA
+2199 HDGEQ
-2204 VDRKPSHY
+2204 KPNHY
-2212 VEFRTTPA
+2212 LEFRSSRPNPDYDPSDENSSQTITATATTFSVSSSV
-2220 GGEEIRQITL
+2220 
-2230 RINNGMISLLDGNV
+2230 ISLPEGNV
-2244 IGSTPSES
+2244 IGYMPSEEA
-2252 TWISYT
+2252 WISYT
-2258 LYVTPGVAE
+2258 LYITPSATGVE
-2267 TKIVAEVTGEGLKDV
+2267 LVAEVTGEGLKDA

-2288 KVVAGIT
+2288 KIVAGKT
-2295 LQRPNFVPES
+2295 LNTQELVPS
-2305 GTQTVVTIF
+2305 AGDRTVTVIF
-2314 NNNMGTESDARI
+2314 NNRMGAESDARI
-2326 YLDDIVISRGATAPT
+2326 YLDDLVIREGATAPT

-2373 GTIELPYGTAS
+2373 GTIELPKGTTS

-2389 VTKDANARTS
+2389 VTKDANARAS
-2399 VMVGED
+2399 VKVGED
-2405 VMAGGVVTVSSDTAT
+2405 VMAGGVVTVSPDAAT
-2420 DVVVVVTAQDGTK
+2420 DVVVVVTAQDGTTK
-2433 REITMSFTVAE
+2433 NITMSFTVADE
-2444 EEEPE
+2444 EE
-2449 PEPTEIISDLTYAT
+2449 PEPTEIISNLTYAT
-2463 SNTPTL
+2463 SDTPVL
-2469 TQIERGVTES
+2469 AQIERGVTES
-2479 YKNADGCVIGA
+2479 YTNADGCVITT

-2497 GAYVLQRNKGADT
+2497 GAYVLQRNKGGDT
-2510 PTPSSTAPYYA
+2510 TGPNWEAEPNYI
-2521 GAYDGQGDNPY
+2521 GAFDGQNGNPY
-2532 WMTFKM
+2532 WMTFTM

-2545 VADMEGKGWKNRGDW
+2545 VVDMEGKGWPNRGDW
-2560 SVDTS
+2560 LVDTT
-2565 GLTFGIWAMTING
+2565 GLTFGIWEMTING

-2592 TVQVP
+2592 TVYMP
-2597 NYGWDESWGDAT
+2597 NYGWKDEWKDETVKDG
-2609 KRIFTNPSIYLIV
+2609 RVFTNPSIYLIV
-2622 PDSNL
+2622 PDSDL

-2636 TYTVGDGSAFTVP
+2636 TYTVGDGSAVTVP
-2649 DFVSGSTATNTFDVT
+2649 DFVSGSTETNTFDVT
-2664 ISDMSAAVKVAAEG
+2664 IADMSAAVKVAAEG

-2688 SDNVDTDGTVT
+2688 SSNVAADGTVT
-2699 FVENEAQVVVTVKSA
+2699 FEGNTAQVVVTVKSA
-2714 DGSVTNTYTINFTRN
+2714 DESVTNTYTINFTRN

-2743 HEGTTIDI
+2743 HDGTTIDI

-2783 DRGDTGVDGK
+2783 DRNDTGTDGK

-2799 IDVGAAIMGATQL
+2799 TDVGAAIMGATQL
-2812 INPLGDTRST
+2812 INPIGDTPGRAKDEDLK
-2822 NTSIQAFIREDN
+2822 AFTGADN

-2839 RANEAGTVYVKYD
+2839 RANEAGTVYVKFD
-2852 RDIASYD
+2852 SDIASYE
-2859 ADPTWKKVVE
+2859 ADPSWTKVVE
-2869 PSNGL
+2869 PSTGL
-2874 AGMSGWGADG
+2874 AGMGDWGANG
-2884 LPEEYVHNY
+2884 LPDEYVHNY
-2893 AQYPYYCNMY
+2893 EQYPYYCNMY
-2903 QNASADK
+2903 QNASSDAK
-2910 DSAGNPAPKNYATRY
+2910 PTNYATRY

-2931 SFAANEVV
+2931 TFAADEIV

-2963 SYNTALASLT
+2963 SYNVALKSLT

-3001 AAVAAESGMN
+3001 AAVAADSGVD
-3011 VSYSKQSLTPSA
+3011 VSYTKQSLTPSA
-3023 AGDTAT
+3023 EGDTAT
-3029 ITVSNSE
+3029 ITVSNGE

-3045 AILDATANKV
+3045 AILDATPNKV

-3074 SDGAGGSLAYIDRD
+3074 SDGTGGSLAYIDRED
-3088 NVLYTD
+3088 VFYNAD
-3094 GTSTFF
+3094 TSTFF
-3100 EGATYIRSAKDD
+3100 EGATYIRPAKDD

-3141 SSDCR
+3141 TSDCR

-3155 ADLTNEGLGM
+3155 ADLTYPDLGM
-3165 QEFAQPWPNKPEGW
+3165 QDFAQPWPNKPEGW
-3179 ITAAPTDDVDI
+3179 IIAEPTDDVDI
-3190 VSTHFQAKT
+3190 VSTNFQART

-3232 WDPPVYLI
+3232 YDPPVYLI
-3240 VWGSDIKNPGIDD
+3240 VWGSDIQNPGIDD
-3253 GGDVGGD
+3253 GGDIGGGD
-3260 TGDEGGIEE
+3260 SGDEGGIED
-3269 GGQDPNPW
+3269 GGQ
-3277 Q
+3277 QQ

>member
-1 MFKKYMCL
+1 MIGK
-9 ALCLLMALGTM
+9 G
-20 STTASAA
+20 
-27 SSADAL
+27 
-33 VASYVSFS
+33 
-41 DSTGVISDLPESES
+41 
-55 TVTASVAVSNNSSR
+55 VTA
-69 ASSVVLW
+69 
-76 VGKFVDDVLTDVTYQ
+76 
-91 QQDIA
+91 
-96 GNAQDV
+96 
-102 TVSASL
+102 
-108 DGVKKDLAT
+108 
-117 AADGSSYDRTVVKAF
+117 
-132 VWTALVGGKALA
+132 
-144 PVASLPSDNL
+144 
-154 DVVAV
+154 
-159 KKDGDVWKDFNSATT
+159 
-174 NYDLTITKTDPIPE
+174 
-188 FEFIVADNSTKVE
+188 
-201 MPDEFVIGSNTVKLT
+201 
-216 SAAGTEKEYT
+216 
-226 INLIDGYTTA
+226 
-236 NGIFSDDFESYSGAM
+236 
-251 DAHIWTT
+251 
-258 ASGYLDNM
+258 
-266 SLIDEGDG
+266 
-274 NTYVSIFGTA
+274 
-284 DQQWPR
+284 
-290 LDTTLTGLDL
+290 
-300 SRVIEISGR
+300 
-309 GMLQDGTS
+309 
-317 HPTFTLEIRRDK
+317 PT
-329 DNKTTAFGV
+329 
-338 SNSGVS
+338 
-344 LFGQSFGGG
+344 
-353 VNFDTWFEYTLL
+353 
-365 MSYDETTKNAT
+365 
-376 ITATITG
+376 
-383 DGLKDSSGSLVPSLT
+383 
-398 STRTGSLSVL
+398 
-408 NLNNDLPLMFN
+408 
-419 TGGLNADGTGSVN
+419 
-432 FDDIKV
+432 
-438 AYGSSNDA
+438 
-446 TLQTLQYTADGVTR
+446 
-460 DVTDFVPGAAAP
+460 
-472 ADGYRI
+472 
-478 YVPEGTPSV
+478 
-487 TLKAVP
+487 VP
-493 TIAQG
+493 TRM
-498 AKAEVY
+498 K
-504 VDGALSADNS
+504 
-514 VAIAGEE
+514 
-521 TAATIR
+521 
-527 VTAENGTTTAD
+527 
-538 YPITIVIGDAVAS
+538 
-551 TNIKL
+551 
-556 ATLTY
+556 
-561 AINGEDPVTVS
+561 
-572 GFTPVDEGGNYNVI
+572 
-586 LPNGTTSV
+586 
-594 TLAAAPANANATYT
+594 
-608 MALADGTP
+608 
-616 VENGVV
+616 
-622 DVTNGATVVITV
+622 
-634 TPEDTGAAK
+634 
-643 GVFTINFAIDQ
+643 
-654 GMYVLDENNGAVQ
+654 
-667 SENSGIEFTTAVLE
+667 
-681 SGSATYDY
+681 
-689 ADGFVIGGV
+689 
-698 GSSGNRNSDYVLNGD
+698 
-713 GKNLGYTWTLS
+713 
-724 SDEYMPGTYNVYVK
+724 
-738 GSGYGSN
+738 
-745 SKDSF
+745 
-750 YFVYDEAA
+750 
-758 CSPDSGLM
+758 
-766 FLAPAQSVS
+766 
-775 PVAEQAMVAL
+775 
-785 NWVEGDNT
+785 
-793 ITIPEDGSATLRI
+793 
-806 LGREGGAFVDKVILI
+806 
-821 DTNVAKTIE
+821 
-830 EAEAEMSP
+830 
-838 LYDAVFTS
+838 
-846 EGGDTLATVKYG
+846 
-858 SDVVGTAVPTE
+858 
-869 GTYLDEDSIP
+869 
-879 ATGTID
+879 
-885 ALVVPE
+885 
-891 KEGFAGS
+891 
-898 WSPAVLQDGGTT
+898 
-910 FVPVYEEPVDLI
+910 
-922 FEDDFEGYGD
+922 
-932 LTVPDNSKW
+932 
-941 DGIYKFN
+941 
-948 TLLKKDGSNTYASL
+948 
-962 FPAIREDLTPP
+962 
-973 SFERYPRLSESFAFD
+973 
-988 ATKGALRFSGR
+988 
-999 VMLQDNI
+999 
-1006 AKTEFGLHL
+1006 
-1015 LGTGNSRGY
+1015 
-1024 PMSLSASQIK
+1024 
-1034 VFGVEESFGQM
+1034 
-1045 PTGNWVDFTY
+1045 
-1055 YLTYDSNSK
+1055 
-1064 NAEGLMIL
+1064 
-1072 EGEGLTDAFGNT
+1072 
-1084 TNRIVAAGA
+1084 
-1093 TDLSAVGITDKLTV
+1093 
-1107 YFNTTF
+1107 
-1113 SAEDSGAS
+1113 
-1121 VNFDDIEIGYAN
+1121 
-1133 APTLSDNA
+1133 
-1141 TLSSLTYAVDGGAAE
+1141 LSSLTYTLGGGSATSVPDFDAADE
-1156 TVPGF
+1156 GGEYNLTF
-1161 TANADPDA
+1161 DQ
-1169 DGYSITL
+1169 
-1176 PEGTTSVT
+1176 GTTSVT
-1184 ISGAVAD
+1184 IAAVAEEGGTATIMVGEEEIPD
-1191 VNASGSILI
+1191 GIIDLTNGSATVKVVVADTESGRIENIYTI
-1200 DGVASEDGTIA
+1200 D
-1211 VEDGSVVTA
+1211 
-1220 VYRVIAENG
+1220 
-1229 KMNQYVVNI
+1229 I
-1238 TVEGVMADRVTNMST
+1238 TVEGVNRVTNMST

-1290 RYTSESTANP
+1290 RYTSESTTNP
-1300 RAVSANTNSYFNS
+1300 RAVSANTNSYFNG

-1318 GDRNDRTASP
+1318 GDRNDRTSSP
-1328 GGNWSNRPYYVGTSG
+1328 GGNWANRPYYVGTSG

-1657 PAYSGKDDNGY
+1657 PVYSGKDDNGY

-1727 YGWNNSWTALTSDR
+1727 YGWNNSWTTLTSDR

-1999 LDDLKIFATNVP
+1999 LDELKIFATNVP

-2092 TVMVTNG
+2092 TVTVTNG

-2172 APQETYPSLRKN
+2172 ASQETYPSLRKN
-2184 VGMQAGETYAISGKV
+2184 VGMQAGETYAISGKI

-2204 VDRKPSHY
+2204 GGRKPSHY

-2220 GGEEIRQITL
+2220 GGEEIKQITL

-2267 TKIVAEVTGEGLKDV
+2267 TKIVAEVTGVGLKDV

-2295 LQRPNFVPES
+2295 LARPNFVPES

-2314 NNNMGTESDARI
+2314 NNQMGAESDARI
-2326 YLDDIVISRGATAPT
+2326 YLDDIVISKGATAPT

-2405 VMAGGVVTVSSDTAT
+2405 EMAGGVVTVSPDAAT

-2433 REITMSFTVAE
+2433 REITMSFTVA
-2444 EEEPE
+2444 EEPE

-2469 TQIERGVTES
+2469 TQIELGVTES
-2479 YKNADGCVIGA
+2479 YTNADGCVITT

-2497 GAYVLQRNKGADT
+2497 GAYVLQKNKGADT

-2532 WMTFKM
+2532 WMTFTM
-2538 NVAGTVY
+2538 NVPGTVY

-2565 GLTFGIWAMTING
+2565 GLTFGIWEMTING

-2636 TYTVGDGSAFTVP
+2636 TYTVGDGSAVTVP

-2688 SDNVDTDGTVT
+2688 SANVDTDGTVT
-2699 FVENEAQVVVTVKSA
+2699 FDGNTAQVVVTVKSA
-2714 DGSVTNTYTINFTRN
+2714 DGSVTNTYTINFTKN
-2729 VDPMAGAKT
+2729 ADPMAGAKT

-2751 LVNPELTALRSN
+2751 LVNPGLTAIRAN
-2763 SGNNEIKPTEPIGNL
+2763 TGNNEIKPTEPINNL
-2778 SKFYG
+2778 SKFYS
-2783 DRGDTGVDGK
+2783 DRGDTGADGK

-2799 IDVGAAIMGATQL
+2799 TDVGAAIMGATQL
-2812 INPLGDTRST
+2812 INPIGDTPGRT
-2822 NTSIQAFIREDN
+2822 KDEALKAFTGADN

-2839 RANEAGTVYVKYD
+2839 RANEAGTVYVKFD
-2852 RDIASYD
+2852 RDIASYET
-2859 ADPTWKKVVE
+2859 DPSWTKVVE
-2869 PSNGL
+2869 PSTGL
-2874 AGMSGWGADG
+2874 AGMGDWGANG
-2884 LPEEYVHNY
+2884 LPDEYVHNY
-2893 AQYPYYCNMY
+2893 EQYPYYCNMY
-2903 QNASADK
+2903 QNASGDA
-2910 DSAGNPAPKNYATRY
+2910 NPANYATRY

-3074 SDGAGGSLAYIDRD
+3074 SNGAGGSLAYIDRD

>member
-55 TVTASVAVSNNSSR
+55 TVTASVTVSNNSSS

-91 QQDIA
+91 QQEVA

-102 TVSASL
+102 TISASL

-117 AADGSSYDRTVVKAF
+117 AADGSSYDRTVLKAF

-201 MPDEFVIGSNTVKLT
+201 MPDAFVIGSNTVKLT

-226 INLIDGYTTA
+226 INLIDGFT
-236 NGIFSDDFESYSGAM
+236 NDGIFFDDFQSYNGVM
-251 DAHIWTT
+251 DAHIWTN
-258 ASGYLDNM
+258 ASGYLKNM
-266 SLIDEGDG
+266 TLVEEDDG
-274 NTYVSIFGTA
+274 NAYVSIFGTA

-290 LDTTLTGLDL
+290 LDTVVTGLDL
-300 SRVIEISGR
+300 GNVIEISGR
-309 GMLQDGTS
+309 GMLQNS
-317 HPTFTLEIRRDK
+317 ASSNPTMTVQFRRSLQ
-329 DNKTTAFGV
+329 AQV
-338 SNSGVS
+338 SVLGISDSSVS

-353 VNFDTWFEYTLL
+353 VEMNTWFDFKLSVT
-365 MSYDETTKNAT
+365 YDEGTKNAT
-376 ITATITG
+376 VTATVTG
-383 DGLKDSSGSLVPSLT
+383 DGVNGETLT
-398 STRTGSLSVL
+398 STRTGSLSSL

-419 TGGLNADGTGSVN
+419 TGLDKEGTSSVN
-432 FDDIKV
+432 LDDIKV
-438 AYGSSNDA
+438 AYGPSADA
-446 TLQTLQYTADGVTR
+446 TLQSLAYTVDGVTS

-478 YVPEGTPSV
+478 YVPVGTTSV
-487 TLKAVP
+487 TLKGVP

-504 VDGALSADNS
+504 VDGVLSADNS
-514 VAIAGEE
+514 VAVAGQE
-521 TAATIR
+521 TAATVR
-527 VTAENGTTTAD
+527 VTAEDGTTTAD

-556 ATLTY
+556 ASLTY
-561 AINGEDPVTVS
+561 TIDGEEPATVS
-572 GFTPVDEGGNYNVI
+572 GFTPADEGGNYNVI

-622 DVTNGATVVITV
+622 DVTSGATVVITV

-643 GVFTINFAIDQ
+643 GTFTVNFTIDK
-654 GMYVLDENNGAVQ
+654 GMYVLDEDNGAPQ
-667 SENSGIEFTTAVLE
+667 SASSGIEMKTALLE

-750 YFVYDEAA
+750 YMVYDEAV

-922 FEDDFEGYGD
+922 FEDDFEGYGE

-941 DGIYKFN
+941 DGVYKYN

-962 FPAIREDLTPP
+962 FPAIREDVTPP

-1093 TDLSAVGITDKLTV
+1093 TDLSAVGISDKLTM
-1107 YFNTTF
+1107 YLNTSF

-1121 VNFDDIEIGYAN
+1121 VNLDNIKVGYASVP
-1133 APTLSDNA
+1133 ALSDNA
-1141 TLSSLTYAVDGGAAE
+1141 TLSSLTYAVDGGTAE

-1161 TANADPDA
+1161 TANAEPNA

-1184 ISGAVAD
+1184 IDGAVAD
-1191 VNASGSILI
+1191 ASATGSVLI
-1200 DGVASEDGTIA
+1200 NGVASEDGTIA
-1211 VEDGSVVTA
+1211 VQDGSNVTA

-1238 TVEGVMADRVTNMST
+1238 TVEGVMQDHVTNLTT
-1253 AATAGVY
+1253 AAAAGAY

-1290 RYTSESTANP
+1290 RYTSESATNP
-1300 RAVSANTNSYFNS
+1300 RAVSANTSSYFNG

-1328 GGNWSNRPYYVGTSG
+1328 GGNWSTRPYYVGTTG

-1374 PVNTGG
+1374 PVDTNG
-1380 VWPNAPEA
+1380 VWPNAPA
-1388 PEEWTKNTKANFLL
+1388 DWTKNTKSNFVL
-1402 DASSDFYYRHYEAGE
+1402 DGSSNFYYKHYEAGE

-1427 GTWVSGEGGTA
+1427 DTWKDINWKPENERTA

-1457 AEASDVAK
+1457 AESSDVAK
-1465 LSSLQYTVADGV
+1465 LSSLQYTVAGGV

-1482 GFDAAAEGGSYNLTL
+1482 GFDAAAESGIYNLTL

-1504 TITAATQKNGTA
+1504 TITAAAQENGTA
-1516 TVMVD
+1516 TIMVGD
-1521 NEAVAGGVIDLTE
+1521 EEVVDGVIDLTS
-1534 GAATVKVVVSSES
+1534 GLATVKVVVSSES

-1580 TDLQMK
+1580 VDLQMK

-1595 SPYLLYSVGEANNAD
+1595 SPYLLYSVGEANNSD
-1610 GTNTGAAIYGASNS
+1610 GTNAGAAIYGASNS

-1643 SNNTDAPTAKYWGN
+1643 SNNTEASTAKYWGN

-1695 DWQTSK
+1695 GWQTSK
-1701 YKFGSAGN
+1701 YKYGSA
-1709 MTMFYKTFTAGET
+1709 TMFYKTFKAGET

-1727 YGWNNSWTALTSDR
+1727 YGWDNSWTTLTSDR
-1741 AFKDPSFYVVVWGES
+1741 AFKDPSYYVVVWGEC
-1756 PETAEPEPEP
+1756 PETSEPEP
-1766 EPTEVIFEDDFEGY
+1766 EPTEVIFEDNFEDY
-1780 DVNTPISNTVKGW
+1780 EVNTPISSTVKGW
-1793 DAIYDNSASFI
+1793 DAIYDDGASFI

-1817 KALTKMVDDDED
+1817 KALTRMVDDDED
-1829 PATPEVD
+1829 PGTPEVD

-1847 VNNIQETLSAS
+1847 ITGIQEVLSAAGK
-1858 EMEAIAIGGKVQIHN
+1858 EAIAISGKVQIHN

-1879 SHYIELRNTANN
+1879 SHYIELRDTTNK

-1903 TDSISFFGT
+1903 TDAIKFFDT
-1912 KEVPNVIGSATP
+1912 KENPNVIGSATP
-1924 DTWIDYTVYIVP
+1924 DTWIDYTLYIVP
-1936 GASGEETQFTVVLT
+1936 GASGAETQFTAVLT

-1963 RIVATKSQVYNV
+1963 KIVATKSQVYNV
-1975 IADDNAVRVLYN
+1975 MADDNALRVLFN
-1987 NNIARDDGSYVN
+1987 NNIAKDDGSYVN
-1999 LDDLKIFATNVP
+1999 LDDLKIFASDVP

-2030 DSTTTSVPGFSA
+2030 GDQTLTVPGFSA
-2042 TDEGGE
+2042 TDEGGD

-2056 GTTSVT
+2056 GTTEVT

-2092 TVMVTNG
+2092 TVTVTNG

-2106 LTFTVAAQEPQPT
+2106 LTFTVAAQEPQP
-2119 EEIFSDDFEA
+2119 EEEVFSDDFEA
-2129 YGLDTA
+2129 YELNA
-2135 LDKATKG
+2135 SLDKATKG

-2155 TNPAGNGQ
+2155 TNPDGSGQ
-2163 VAEVKWSAD
+2163 VAEVKSFGT
-2172 APQETYPSLRKN
+2172 ESYPSLRKN
-2184 VGMQAGETYAISGKV
+2184 VPMQAGETYAISGKARV
-2199 RIADA
+2199 HDGEQ
-2204 VDRKPSHY
+2204 KPNHY
-2212 VEFRTTPA
+2212 LEFRSSRPNPDYDPSDENSSQTITATATTF
-2220 GGEEIRQITL
+2220 RVSSSV
-2230 RINNGMISLLDGNV
+2230 ISLPEGNV
-2244 IGSTPSES
+2244 IGYMPSEEA
-2252 TWISYT
+2252 WISYT
-2258 LYVTPGVAE
+2258 LYITPSATGVE
-2267 TKIVAEVTGEGLKDV
+2267 LVAEVTGEGLKDA

-2288 KVVAGIT
+2288 KIVAGKT
-2295 LQRPNFVPES
+2295 LNTQELVPS
-2305 GTQTVVTIF
+2305 AGDRTVTVIF
-2314 NNNMGTESDARI
+2314 NNGMGAESDARI
-2326 YLDDIVISRGATAPT
+2326 YLDDLVIREGATAPT

-2358 NATDVPGFAEDKTDY
+2358 NATDVPGFTEDKTDY
-2373 GTIELPYGTAS
+2373 GTIELPNGTTS

-2389 VTKDANARTS
+2389 VTKDANARAS
-2399 VMVGED
+2399 VKVGED
-2405 VMAGGVVTVSSDTAT
+2405 EMAGGVVTVSPDAAT
-2420 DVVVVVTAQDGTK
+2420 DVVVVVTAQDGTTK
-2433 REITMSFTVAE
+2433 NITMSFTVSDE
-2444 EEEPE
+2444 EE
-2449 PEPTEIISDLTYAT
+2449 PEPTEIISNLTYAT
-2463 SNTPTL
+2463 SDTPVL
-2469 TQIERGVTES
+2469 AQIERGVTES
-2479 YKNADGCVIGA
+2479 YTSATGCVIGA

-2497 GAYVLQRNKGADT
+2497 GAYVLQRNKGGDT
-2510 PTPSSTAPYYA
+2510 TGPNWEAEPNYI
-2521 GAYDGQGDNPY
+2521 GAFDGQNDNPY
-2532 WMTFKM
+2532 WMTFTM

-2545 VADMEGKGWKNRGDW
+2545 VVDMEGKGWPNKGDW
-2560 SVDTS
+2560 AVDTS
-2565 GLTFGIWAMTING
+2565 GLSFSIWGSYYNG
-2578 SSGRLFSKHFNAGD
+2578 STGKLYSKHFNAGD
-2592 TVQVP
+2592 TVYMP
-2597 NYGWDESWGDAT
+2597 NYGWKDEWKDETVKDG
-2609 KRIFTNPSIYLIV
+2609 RVFTNPSIYLIV
-2622 PDSNL
+2622 PDSDL

-2636 TYTVGDGSAFTVP
+2636 TYTVGDGSAVTVP
-2649 DFVSGSTATNTFDVT
+2649 DFVSGSTETNTFDVT
-2664 ISDMSAAVKVAAEG
+2664 IADMSAAVKVAAEG

-2688 SDNVDTDGTVT
+2688 SANVDTDGTVT
-2699 FVENEAQVVVTVKSA
+2699 FDGNTAQVVVTVKSA
-2714 DGSVTNTYTINFTRN
+2714 DGSVTNTYTINFTKN
-2729 VDPMAGAKT
+2729 ADPMAGAKT

-2751 LVNPELTALRSN
+2751 LVNPGLTAIRAN
-2763 SGNNEIKPTEPIGNL
+2763 TGNNEIKPTEPINNL
-2778 SKFYG
+2778 SKFYS

-2799 IDVGAAIMGATQL
+2799 TDVGAAIMGATQL
-2812 INPLGDTRST
+2812 INPIGDTPGRT
-2822 NTSIQAFIREDN
+2822 KDEALKAFTGADN

-2839 RANEAGTVYVKYD
+2839 RANEAGTVYVKFD
-2852 RDIASYD
+2852 RDIASYET
-2859 ADPTWKKVVE
+2859 DPSWTKVVE
-2869 PSNGL
+2869 PSTGL
-2874 AGMSGWGADG
+2874 AGMGDWGANG
-2884 LPEEYVHNY
+2884 LPDEYVHNY
-2893 AQYPYYCNMY
+2893 EQYPYYCNMY
-2903 QNASADK
+2903 QNASGDEK
-2910 DSAGNPAPKNYATRY
+2910 PTNYATRY

-2931 SFAANEVV
+2931 TFAADEIV

-3001 AAVAAESGMN
+3001 AAVAADSGMD

-3023 AGDTAT
+3023 EGDTAT
-3029 ITVSNSE
+3029 ITVSNGE

-3045 AILDATANKV
+3045 AILDATPNKV

-3074 SDGAGGSLAYIDRD
+3074 SDGTGGSLAYIDRED
-3088 NVLYTD
+3088 VFYNAD
-3094 GTSTFF
+3094 TSTFF
-3100 EGATYIRSAKDD
+3100 EGATYIRPAKDD

-3126 YNGKDGNPYWLEFVV
+3126 YNGKDGNPYWLEFIVT
-3141 SSDCR
+3141 SDCR

-3155 ADLTNEGLGM
+3155 ADLTYPDLGM
-3165 QEFAQPWPNKPEGW
+3165 QDFAQPWPNKPEGW
-3179 ITAAPTDDVDI
+3179 IIAEPTDDVDI
-3190 VSTHFQAKT
+3190 VSTNFQART

-3232 WDPPVYLI
+3232 YDPPVYLI
-3240 VWGSDIKNPGIDD
+3240 VWGSDIQNPGIDD
-3253 GGDVGGD
+3253 GGDIGGGD
-3260 TGDEGGIEE
+3260 SGDEGGIED
-3269 GGQDPNPW
+3269 GGQ
-3277 Q
+3277 QQ